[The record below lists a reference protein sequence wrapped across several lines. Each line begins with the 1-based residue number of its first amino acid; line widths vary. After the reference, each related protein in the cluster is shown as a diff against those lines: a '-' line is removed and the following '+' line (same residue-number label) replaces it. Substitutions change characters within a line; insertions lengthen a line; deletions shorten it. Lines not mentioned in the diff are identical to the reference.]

1 MPSQGSG
8 KFERGYIIPIGGC
21 LNSVGD
27 RVAEKMRSLCLTAK
41 AKALILN
48 VSEDPQETTLGEI
61 LLNNGFV
68 ECETHN
74 VQSRQDASSPMTL
87 QHLAGVD
94 LVVII
99 GERPLQISTLI
110 GGTALAK
117 QLRKLNADGT
127 HVAGLYGAA
136 ALLSEH
142 MIAGG
147 DEANIPRQSG
157 VTMAPGL
164 GLTNRFMVDYHF
176 KQQGR
181 LGRLLTA
188 LSYNPFTIGV
198 GIDDGTALFISPK
211 DELQVYGG
219 SAATL
224 IDPCNLQY
232 SSMGSAGSGDPISL
246 FGLQMHILAEGA
258 RFSVGERDAYD
269 EHWA

>member
-1 MPSQGSG
+1 
-8 KFERGYIIPIGGC
+8 
-21 LNSVGD
+21 
-27 RVAEKMRSLCLTAK
+27 
-41 AKALILN
+41 
-48 VSEDPQETTLGEI
+48 
-61 LLNNGFV
+61 
-68 ECETHN
+68 
-74 VQSRQDASSPMTL
+74 MTL

-127 HVAGLYGAA
+127 HVAGLFGAA

-219 SAATL
+219 GAATL

>member
-21 LNSVGD
+21 LNSISEQ
-27 RVAEKMRSLCLTAK
+27 VAEKMRSLCLTAK
-41 AKALILN
+41 AKVLVLN
-48 VSEDPQETTLGEI
+48 VNEEPQESQLESI
-61 LLNNGFV
+61 LLKNGFV
-68 ECETHN
+68 ECDTHTVRN
-74 VQSRQDASSPMTL
+74 RQEASSPMTL

-94 LVVII
+94 LVII
-99 GERPLQISTLI
+99 VGERPLQISTII
-110 GGTALAK
+110 GGTSLAK

-147 DEANIPRQSG
+147 DETNIPTQAG

-211 DELQVYGG
+211 DELEVYGG
-219 SAATL
+219 GAATL

-258 RFSVGERDAYD
+258 RFSVGDRDAYD

>member
-8 KFERGYIIPIGGC
+8 NFERGYIIPIGGC
-21 LNSVGD
+21 ENSISPQ
-27 RVAEKMRSLCLTAK
+27 VAEKLRSICLNASAK
-41 AKALILN
+41 AVVLN
-48 VSEDPQETTLGEI
+48 ICDQPLEHKLSNQ
-61 LLNNGFV
+61 LLENGFD
-68 ECETHN
+68 ECDI
-74 VQSRQDASSPMTL
+74 QSINNRQQANNPLIL

-94 LVVII
+94 LIVLV
-99 GERPLQISTLI
+99 GQRPLQVSTII
-110 GGTALAK
+110 GGTPIAK
-117 QLRKLNADGT
+117 QIRKLNADGT
-127 HVAGLYGAA
+127 HVVGTFGAA

-147 DEANIPRQSG
+147 QEATIPKQDG

-198 GIDDGTALFISPK
+198 GIDDGTALFISPN
-211 DELQVYGG
+211 DDLEVFGNG
-219 SAATL
+219 AATL
-224 IDPCNLQY
+224 IDPSNLQY

-246 FGLQMHILAEGA
+246 FGLQMHILAQGA
-258 RFSVGERDAYD
+258 RFKAGEKKAYD

>member
-8 KFERGYIIPIGGC
+8 NFERGYIIPIGGC
-21 LNSVGD
+21 LNSVSD
-27 RVAEKMRSLCLTAK
+27 RVAEEMRSICLTSK
-41 AKALILN
+41 ANALILN
-48 VSEDPQETTLGEI
+48 ISEDPQETELEQVLIT
-61 LLNNGFV
+61 NGFAQ
-68 ECETHN
+68 CETH
-74 VQSRQDASSPMTL
+74 VVRSRQDASSPITL
-87 QHLAGVD
+87 QHLVGVD

-110 GGTALAK
+110 GGTSLAK
-117 QLRKLNADGT
+117 QLRKLSADGT

-147 DEANIPRQSG
+147 NEANIPTQAG

-219 SAATL
+219 GAATL

-258 RFSVGERDAYD
+258 RFTVGERNAFD